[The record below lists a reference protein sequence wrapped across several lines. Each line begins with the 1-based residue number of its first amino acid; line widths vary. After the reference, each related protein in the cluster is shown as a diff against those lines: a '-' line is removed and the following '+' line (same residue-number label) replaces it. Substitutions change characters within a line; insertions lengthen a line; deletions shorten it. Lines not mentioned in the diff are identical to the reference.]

1 METMRRGGWRTG
13 GRAPLPARIRRDAPT
28 HVRRHLDRWFSH
40 RASTGHS
47 KCRDISSHLKKYRQ
61 PWTRRCTP
69 RRRLG
74 RTPTS
79 CGRDPRCRCTRR
91 SPRGYKWGSNTRSSR
106 APGRRDS
113 FRGREVRPTACSE
126 TRRYSWP
133 RPRPFAAGG
142 TSGSRPR
149 PFGRAGHDPPFR
161 RAGREPLRGNKKF
174 TAPSCRIVA
183 SSSTPSTRRCSMAW
197 RCELI
202 FAQPGVL
209 PLPPRAASS
218 AFTSATMRAM
228 AASSAAEGILAARVL
243 ASTPRRALCFS
254 KGNLARETNPNPT
267 PRITPGCL
275 EPPTLSTYI
284 CLIAEAWF

>member
-113 FRGREVRPTACSE
+113 FRGRELRPTACSE

-149 PFGRAGHDPPFR
+149 PSGRARLAPPSR
-161 RAGREPLRGNKKF
+161 RVGAWSSPSRL
-174 TAPSCRIVA
+174 APSRAPSRRRRCGRWPPPRRR
-183 SSSTPSTRRCSMAW
+183 SSSWLPGRWLCSP
-197 RCELI
+197 C
-202 FAQPGVL
+202 
-209 PLPPRAASS
+209 
-218 AFTSATMRAM
+218 
-228 AASSAAEGILAARVL
+228 
-243 ASTPRRALCFS
+243 
-254 KGNLARETNPNPT
+254 LAR
-267 PRITPGCL
+267 RLCSGGKQDSC
-275 EPPTLSTYI
+275 
-284 CLIAEAWF
+284 

>member
-1 METMRRGGWRTG
+1 MRRGGWRTG

-113 FRGREVRPTACSE
+113 FRGRETRPTACSE

-183 SSSTPSTRRCSMAW
+183 STSTPSTRRCSMAW
-197 RCELI
+197 RCRSDTRVD
-202 FAQPGVL
+202 FCTARGT
-209 PLPPRAASS
+209 A
-218 AFTSATMRAM
+218 
-228 AASSAAEGILAARVL
+228 LAA
-243 ASTPRRALCFS
+243 PRGLERLHVGDDAGDGRLLR
-254 KGNLARETNPNPT
+254 GVRH
-267 PRITPGCL
+267 PGCPGAGYAL
-275 EPPTLSTYI
+275 PVSRGASAPAESKILVREPDHGLSRRVVWRPPPY
-284 CLIAEAWF
+284 LPASAR